1 MDDAMTIVNTGAT
14 MAVNGA
20 SATMALPVVSG
31 SVPKY
36 CRFAATAPCYVRVG
50 TAGVTAVPG
59 DVLVQPA
66 DSLVLRTHSLT
77 HFAAVQVGGAGQL
90 QVSPVEDM

>member
-1 MDDAMTIVNTGAT
+1 MEDAMTIVNTGSAMSVSGT
-14 MAVNGA
+14 
-20 SATMALPVVSG
+20 SATAALPVVSG

-36 CRFAATAPCYVRVG
+36 CRFAATAACYVRVG
-50 TAGVTAVPG
+50 VAGVTAVAG

-77 HFAAVQVGGAGQL
+77 HFAALQVGGAGTL